1 MAKAITTSRYSKT
14 ADRRKPASASPFRAK
29 DESTRVKAARQ
40 MVEKRTKELVVLEV
54 RLASAKDLRTRR
66 ALQQRVTA
74 TKNNLESWMD
84 YLLGTGDR
92 DEECYREPR
101 AVIIP

>member
-1 MAKAITTSRYSKT
+1 MARAITTSRYSKT
-14 ADRRKPASASPFRAK
+14 ADRKKPANQSPFRSDNETK
-29 DESTRVKAARQ
+29 RVKAARQ
-40 MVEKRTKELVVLEV
+40 MVEKRTKELVGLEV
-54 RLASAKDLRTRR
+54 RLANTKDARTRR
-66 ALQQRVTA
+66 VVQQRITA

>member
-1 MAKAITTSRYSKT
+1 MARAITKSRYSKT
-14 ADRRKPASASPFRAK
+14 ADRRKPANQSPFRS
-29 DESTRVKAARQ
+29 ENENTRAKAARQ
-40 MVEKRTKELVVLEV
+40 MVDKRTRELVALEV
-54 RLASAKDLRTRR
+54 RLAQTKEAKTRR
-66 ALQQRVTA
+66 VIQQRITA

-84 YLLGTGDR
+84 YLLGTNER